1 MLALGSVKS
10 ILTDSVKSG
19 RVHFDMHGF
28 LTSVVLA
35 DLNLAG
41 MAPQAAGGL
50 RPASV
55 PCSWRWVSPGHAS
68 SGDCSSH
75 LELELPEPLDSP
87 GLGLPRSR
95 RPAASAPLHS
105 PALERDEAGCAWR
118 AGRGSALVQSP
129 LDR

>member
-41 MAPQAAGGL
+41 MAPRAAGGRETCL
-50 RPASV
+50 
-55 PCSWRWVSPGHAS
+55 C
-68 SGDCSSH
+68 
-75 LELELPEPLDSP
+75 
-87 GLGLPRSR
+87 
-95 RPAASAPLHS
+95 
-105 PALERDEAGCAWR
+105 ALFPEAGEPGPRVLGEHSSLWSWSSR
-118 AGRGSALVQSP
+118 SS
-129 LDR
+129 